1 MAHND
6 FFKEEFDNLATE
18 NVIGDPKG
26 EVAYGYLRVSSS
38 EQAEEGRSGLPRQIM
53 HIHEVAVRHHLKIPW
68 ECIFADDHTGFEFRG
83 RPALTRLRQEF
94 KRSNRLAH
102 TLVIE
107 HLDRLSRNADWHQGF
122 LLDEMQEYHLS
133 VFFWK
138 TFSSR
143 IERAVMGAI
152 SQEGME
158 QEKQRMLEGRIMKA
172 QSGRVTAKT
181 RAYGYIFVDSEGK
194 EGSKAKKDTYYAP
207 HPKESEIMRLIFQK
221 VAYEGMGTFAL
232 ANYLQERVP
241 PPAKYAYWQC
251 TQLQL
256 FIRNPLYKGQFIANR
271 TKEIKVPAKNQR
283 PNQPVKLVTKKVI
296 RPKEE
301 WIIVPVPPLVSPE
314 LWEAANRVL
323 DKNAQ
328 MASRNGKLPYLLTGL
343 LVCATCGCHYAG
355 SSRYYRWKNSDQ
367 KSQYCCYRCCS
378 RANLPSAHSKDID
391 CTQGQIERDKL
402 EAMVWLCMCKA
413 LHEPQML
420 LDHLDRRLK
429 TEEHQGIEQQ
439 IRFLERQL
447 KEKDVED
454 DKLYKAYM
462 ADVFDAHEFAAR
474 RELVKEAKAK
484 VGQELST
491 LYAQQVKQE
500 DIEAMRALVISASQK
515 ALSGGLLVE
524 MPFESKQQMLKLLVD
539 RIVINTNERWF
550 KIEGVLSGTFSL
562 DGSIEN
568 IHVGTG

>member
-1 MAHND
+1 MASSD
-6 FFKEEFDNLATE
+6 FFREEFDRLATE
-18 NVIGDPKG
+18 GCIGDPKG
-26 EVAYGYLRVSSS
+26 AFAYGYLRVSSS
-38 EQAEEGRSGLPRQIM
+38 EQAEEGRSGLPRQM
-53 HIHEVAVRHHLKIPW
+53 LHLHDVATRHHLKIPW
-68 ECIFADDHTGFEFRG
+68 ELMFADDHTGFEFRG

-94 KRSNRLAH
+94 KKSNRSAH

-133 VFFWK
+133 VLFWK
-138 TFSSR
+138 SFSSR

-158 QEKQRMLEGRIMKA
+158 QEKQRMLEGRILKA
-172 QSGRVTAKT
+172 QSGRITAKT

-194 EGSKAKKDTYYAP
+194 ESPKAKKETYYAP
-207 HPKESEIMRLIFQK
+207 HPKEAEVIRLIFQK
-221 VAYEGMGTFAL
+221 VAQEGMGTFAL
-232 ANYLQERVP
+232 ANYLQQHVAP
-241 PPAKYAYWQC
+241 PGKYAFWQC

-256 FIRNPLYKGQFIANR
+256 FIRNPLYKGEFIANR
-271 TKEIKVPAKNQR
+271 TKEVRVPAKRQK
-283 PNQPVKLVTKKVI
+283 PDQPVKLVTRKI
-296 RPKEE
+296 ERPQEE

-314 LWEAANRVL
+314 LWETANRVL

-343 LVCATCGCHYAG
+343 LVCATCECHYVG

-378 RANLPSAHSKDID
+378 RSNLPSAHRQEID

-402 EAMVWLCMCKA
+402 EDMVWRCICTA

-420 LDHLDRRLK
+420 LDHLDRRLH
-429 TEEHQGIEQQ
+429 TEEYRGIEQQ

-447 KEKDVED
+447 REKDTED
-454 DKLYKAYM
+454 EKLYKAYM
-462 ADVFDAHEFAAR
+462 ADVFDATEYAAR

-484 VGQELST
+484 TGQALAA
-491 LYAQQVKQE
+491 LYAQQVKQD
-500 DIEAMRALVISASQK
+500 DIETLRTLVISASEK
-515 ALSGGLLVE
+515 AKAGGLLLD
-524 MPFESKQQMLKLLVD
+524 MPFEAKQQMLKLLVD
-539 RIVINTNERWF
+539 RILLNTNERWF
-550 KIEGVLSGTFSL
+550 QIEGVLSGTFSL
-562 DGSIEN
+562 DGAIEN
-568 IHVGTG
+568 IHVGMD